1 MKIKIIYTIV
11 AFVFATQTF
20 VAQNKISGNIK
31 DEQTKEILSGV
42 LIYINDL
49 KTGAI
54 TDKEGNFKLEN
65 IKTGTY
71 LFEISLIG
79 YKKSVKRIYIAN
91 DTLVSFLI
99 SESVSELNE
108 VVITAVSRST
118 ELKLSPMIQ

>member
-1 MKIKIIYTIV
+1 MSENI
-11 AFVFATQTF
+11 
-20 VAQNKISGNIK
+20 NIK

-49 KTGAI
+49 KTGAT

-79 YKKSVKRIYIAN
+79 YKKSVKRWEATCRKAKIPFHAIAERG
-91 DTLVSFLI
+91 FY
-99 SESVSELNE
+99 
-108 VVITAVSRST
+108 R
-118 ELKLSPMIQ
+118 LK